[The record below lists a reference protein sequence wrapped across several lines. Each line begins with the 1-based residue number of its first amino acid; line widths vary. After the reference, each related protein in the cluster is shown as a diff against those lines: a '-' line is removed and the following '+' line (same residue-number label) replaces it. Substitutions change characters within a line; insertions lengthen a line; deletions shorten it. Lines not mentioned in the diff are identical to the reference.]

1 MSVAASTGCVSR
13 ETVLLVQGA
22 ANARASA
29 DLPLPVVAI
38 GESATTAVLNTL
50 HTLLTEGGD
59 LTLRSVST
67 YSHQP
72 LDVVAAVVTALG
84 SVLGHT
90 ATTEFEPFRA
100 SLAPTPQTG
109 QPFDVTARHT
119 SPSGSPQGAATG
131 TSPEEQPPSTVGGCG
146 GTCRLALGLL
156 TFSVVMG
163 LIYRLTRA

>member
-1 MSVAASTGCVSR
+1 MSVAASTGCVR
-13 ETVLLVQGA
+13 RATVLLVQGA

-84 SVLGHT
+84 SVLEHT

-109 QPFDVTARHT
+109 QPFDVIPLPRDHHKAQQPVRHPKNSRRVPSAAAGARVVWHW
-119 SPSGSPQGAATG
+119 
-131 TSPEEQPPSTVGGCG
+131 GC
-146 GTCRLALGLL
+146 
-156 TFSVVMG
+156 
-163 LIYRLTRA
+163 